1 MLLPYLL
8 RQGRAPPFLGH
19 IQKGAPP
26 FWVRPPRVCSPEAL
40 QEGILH
46 SFSGWEG
53 TVRCL
58 DFLGIPDPA
67 LHLPLGPDGG
77 AVGASWL
84 RRSFLRGLQFP
95 SFRKTSLG
103 LLIPQPLALPLS
115 GTTLGSGPSAL
126 EGDQE
131 PASSVFSGSPA
142 PPEHPQV
149 SYTPWAFP
157 GSVPSG
163 NQLLSPGTPRAPGL
177 ACGPRKPAI
186 FPPPLNPFPLGG
198 GFPGARGIATS
209 EWVGWAMSSL
219 SSFSS
224 PSPGPERDKENRHRK
239 RSHSRSR
246 SRDRKRRSRSR
257 DRRNRDQRSASR
269 DRRRRSKP
277 LTRGAKE
284 EHGGLIRSPRHE
296 KKKKVRKYWD
306 VPPPGFEHITPM
318 QYKAMQAAGQIPAT
332 ALLPTMT
339 PDGLAVTPTPVPV
352 VGSQMTRQARRLY
365 VGNIP
370 FGITEEAMMDFFNAQ
385 MRLGGLTQAPGN
397 PVLAVQINQDKNF
410 AFLEFRSVDET
421 TQAMAFDGIIFQGQS
436 LKIRRPHDYQ
446 PLPGMSENPSV
457 YVPGVVSTV
466 VPDSAHKLFIGGL
479 PNYLNDDQVKEL
491 LTSFGPLKAFNLVK
505 DSATGLSKGYAFCEY
520 VDINVTDQ
528 AIAGLN
534 GMQLGD
540 KKLLVQRASV
550 GAKNATLSTINQTPV
565 TLQVPGLMSSQ
576 VQMGGH
582 PTEVL
587 CLMNMVLP
595 EELLDDE
602 EYEEIVEDVRDECSK
617 YGLVKSIEI
626 PRPVD
631 GVEVPG
637 CGKIFVEFTSV
648 FDCQKAMQGLTGRK
662 FANRVVVTKYCD
674 PDSYHRRDFW

>member
-1 MLLPYLL
+1 MSDFDEFE
-8 RQGRAPPFLGH
+8 RQ
-19 IQKGAPP
+19 
-26 FWVRPPRVCSPEAL
+26 
-40 QEGILH
+40 
-46 SFSGWEG
+46 
-53 TVRCL
+53 
-58 DFLGIPDPA
+58 
-67 LHLPLGPDGG
+67 
-77 AVGASWL
+77 
-84 RRSFLRGLQFP
+84 
-95 SFRKTSLG
+95 
-103 LLIPQPLALPLS
+103 
-115 GTTLGSGPSAL
+115 
-126 EGDQE
+126 
-131 PASSVFSGSPA
+131 
-142 PPEHPQV
+142 
-149 SYTPWAFP
+149 
-157 GSVPSG
+157 
-163 NQLLSPGTPRAPGL
+163 
-177 ACGPRKPAI
+177 
-186 FPPPLNPFPLGG
+186 LN
-198 GFPGARGIATS
+198 
-209 EWVGWAMSSL
+209 ENKQ
-219 SSFSS
+219 
-224 PSPGPERDKENRHRK
+224 ERDKENRHRK

-528 AIAGLN
+528 
-534 GMQLGD
+534 
-540 KKLLVQRASV
+540 
-550 GAKNATLSTINQTPV
+550 
-565 TLQVPGLMSSQ
+565 VPGLMSSQ

>member
-1 MLLPYLL
+1 MSDFDEFE
-8 RQGRAPPFLGH
+8 RQ
-19 IQKGAPP
+19 
-26 FWVRPPRVCSPEAL
+26 
-40 QEGILH
+40 
-46 SFSGWEG
+46 
-53 TVRCL
+53 
-58 DFLGIPDPA
+58 
-67 LHLPLGPDGG
+67 
-77 AVGASWL
+77 
-84 RRSFLRGLQFP
+84 
-95 SFRKTSLG
+95 
-103 LLIPQPLALPLS
+103 LS
-115 GTTLGSGPSAL
+115 ENKQA
-126 EGDQE
+126 
-131 PASSVFSGSPA
+131 
-142 PPEHPQV
+142 
-149 SYTPWAFP
+149 
-157 GSVPSG
+157 
-163 NQLLSPGTPRAPGL
+163 
-177 ACGPRKPAI
+177 
-186 FPPPLNPFPLGG
+186 
-198 GFPGARGIATS
+198 
-209 EWVGWAMSSL
+209 
-219 SSFSS
+219 
-224 PSPGPERDKENRHRK
+224 ERDKENRHHR
-239 RSHSRSR
+239 RSSSRSR
-246 SRDRKRRSRSR
+246 SRERKRRSRDRDRRSR
-257 DRRNRDQRSASR
+257 DRRGDSK
-269 DRRRRSKP
+269 DRRHRRRSNP
-277 LTRGAKE
+277 T
-284 EHGGLIRSPRHE
+284 GLAVPVNTTSSPPSIPQDNAGSRSPHRE
-296 KKKKVRKYWD
+296 KKKNKVKKYWD

-370 FGITEEAMMDFFNAQ
+370 FGITEESMMDFFNAQ

-457 YVPGVVSTV
+457 YVPGTQPINGVVSTV

-520 VDINVTDQ
+520 VDVNLNDQ

-550 GAKNATLSTINQTPV
+550 GSKNATLTSINQTPV
-565 TLQVPGLMSSQ
+565 TLQVPGLNSS
-576 VQMGGH
+576 VTQMGGL

-587 CLMNMVLP
+587 CLMNMVAP

-617 YGLVKSIEI
+617 YGQVKSIEI

-631 GVEVPG
+631 GLEVPG
-637 CGKIFVEFTSV
+637 TGKIFVEFMSV
-648 FDCQKAMQGLTGRK
+648 FDSQKAMQGLTGRK

-674 PDSYHRRDFW
+674 PDAYHRRDFW